1 MSAIY
6 TSTGEALAEIISAAA
21 GAGFSI
27 ISETGLNLN
36 QLQSKHS
43 TRNDQI
49 FVVLTSHKPHE
60 KYADSGLI
68 MMSEYTVYIKAIQ
81 NINSLVLRITEALN
95 ENCSFVYTSEGVQSL
110 AYIIDEGGSY
120 LLDND
125 LWYAWKI
132 GILS

>member
-1 MSAIY
+1 MSTIY
-6 TSTGEALAEIISAAA
+6 TSTADGLAEIISTAA
-21 GAGFSI
+21 GDGFSI
-27 ISETGLNLN
+27 ISETGLNLT

-43 TRNDQI
+43 IRNDQI
-49 FVVLTSHKPHE
+49 FVVLTNHKPHE
-60 KYADSGLI
+60 RYADSGLI
-68 MMSEYTVYIKAIQ
+68 MISEYMVYIKAMQ

-95 ENCSFVYTSEGVQSL
+95 ENCSFVYTSEGMQSL

-132 GILS
+132 GVLS